1 MNWMVLESL
10 APVAL
15 LIGTGVVAGKLGWV
29 KQTAVK
35 GLTDLVFLLL
45 TPALMFRTMAQV
57 RVEQLDFT
65 PVAAYFCAIS
75 VLFVGIVGL
84 QGFGRRAVVLALAGT
99 YSNAV
104 MIGTALVTLV
114 FGPQGLVTLLT
125 LISVHAL
132 VMLTFTTLVLEM
144 AVQRDQGA
152 AQGSGRWRGLGLT
165 VGRAVKSTVLHPVP
179 LPILL
184 GLAFAQTGL
193 ALPEVIDKPL
203 ALLAQAFAPLALLLV
218 GVTLAFTQVG
228 FHWRGALVLTGV
240 KNMLHPLLVWLLC
253 GLLGVQGLPATVM
266 VLTAALPIGAN
277 VFLFAQRYGVA
288 QDLVTASVAVS
299 TASALFTLTAV
310 LLLLA

>member
-1 MNWMVLESL
+1 MVLESL

-29 KQTAVK
+29 KQAAVK

-65 PVAAYFCAIS
+65 PVAAYFAAIG

-104 MIGTALVTLV
+104 MIGTALVSLV

-132 VMLTFTTLVLEM
+132 VMLTLTTLVLEM

-152 AQGSGRWRGLGLT
+152 AQGSARWSGLGLT

-228 FHWRGALVLTGV
+228 SHWRGALVLTGV
-240 KNMLHPLLVWLLC
+240 KNLLHPLLVWLVC

-288 QDLVTASVAVS
+288 QDLVTSSVAVS